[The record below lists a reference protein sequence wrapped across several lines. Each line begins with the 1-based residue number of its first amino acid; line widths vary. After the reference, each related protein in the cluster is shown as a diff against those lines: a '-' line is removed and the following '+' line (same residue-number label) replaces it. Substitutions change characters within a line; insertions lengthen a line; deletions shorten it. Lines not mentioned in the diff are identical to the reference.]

1 MIIRWIGICFAT
13 FIQGLRLDNM
23 AVGVMMLFF
32 WCSFV
37 LVEVPDITGIPA
49 FTQNSTYGYYPVWS
63 HLFVPCLTSLFPV
76 QSHLAT
82 IPAWELYAP

>member
-1 MIIRWIGICFAT
+1 
-13 FIQGLRLDNM
+13 M
-23 AVGVMMLFF
+23 AVGVLRLFL

-63 HLFVPCLTSLFPV
+63 HLFVPRLISHCPD
-76 QSHLAT
+76 QSHSLRIFLYGHCMLHDYVLAWSCW
-82 IPAWELYAP
+82 PSME